1 MTYERIITQDVPAT
15 RCRVY
20 RDMKRKLTWRSHA
33 ARVLRRRFFPLPLVA
48 VAVLTLSARP
58 SNAAD
63 LANLLTG
70 FSLTSWGQK
79 DGLPPSVIW
88 TVARDREGY
97 LWLGTDEGPIRFDGV
112 RFVPWRMRGFVP
124 LPASSVRALWAA
136 LDGSIWMGFGE
147 SGGVSR
153 MLNGAVRNYGRDDGL
168 PEGAITLLM
177 GEPDGSLWAGNRR
190 GLYRLTGD
198 RWELAGH
205 GLPQAPIYSMFVD
218 HRGRR
223 FVGTAEGLFRHDPSQ
238 EKFERFDDSAGPIRG
253 VVGDDHGRLW
263 VTDPVRGFRQL
274 SSTKEVPA
282 ARGNGLS
289 LLHDSKRN
297 LWVGTGGQGLWRVR
311 ADAAWPLSRVERTMS
326 LIGFSDDGVTS
337 IVEDDDGTIWIAT
350 YDGLNRLV
358 PHKMT
363 PVTNLGVIGGLEGTR
378 DGSVWLGAVDALI
391 QFGRSQVTPV
401 RTPQDFHGTLPSAMH
416 ADRAGTLWVATNREL
431 LRIVDGQS
439 TIVPLLAPPLTQIS
453 AITSDV
459 QGGIWL
465 ADRERGLFRWSNG
478 IVSAVAVP
486 TALANVPVLHSR
498 GVRSGDAWF
507 SFADGSVGAA
517 NVNGD
522 FEVRI
527 ASNVSGGSVFRAIYE
542 DAAGTIWLGRTDAIV
557 SIANGRMTTLGRT
570 NGFPAGSVISIVED
584 ERAGLWLGLEGLGIV
599 RIGADELR
607 KAQDSSSYQI
617 RYRLYDKFDGF
628 AGAPRWRGNSSSARS
643 EDGRLWFVSA
653 RGVTTLEPHTLDHEQ
668 AVPTRISIEGAAV
681 DGQKIQT
688 VQSVRLS
695 ARTVGIEVDYTV
707 QNLLSPLKTRFRYR
721 LEGFDPDWIDA
732 GTRRQASYT
741 NLPRRLYR
749 FRVQASNAD
758 GTWNE
763 QDASWDFS
771 INAHFYQTGWFI
783 AACIALVVAVP
794 WAAWRLRIRQMRKQF
809 SLLLAERTRLSR
821 EIHDTVLQG
830 LIGVGLQCYAIAR
843 QLEVTPVAVTS
854 ERLLGVRRDAE
865 EFVREARQSI
875 LNLRSPKLQAG
886 DLISALRQAGERATA
901 GHSISFDMAVTGTPT
916 GRWAGAEQQL
926 YRIAQEALANA
937 VRHSRARQVHLELCH
952 EPAAIVLRITDDG
965 QGFDVETVVDD
976 NGHCGLLSMKER
988 AEAVAGSL
996 TITSSEGHGSRI
1008 EAVVPTSPT

>member
-1 MTYERIITQDVPAT
+1 M
-15 RCRVY
+15 
-20 RDMKRKLTWRSHA
+20 
-33 ARVLRRRFFPLPLVA
+33 LRRRSFLLPLVA
-48 VAVLTLSARP
+48 VAFLTLSASP

-70 FSLTSWGQK
+70 YSLTSWGQK

-88 TVARDREGY
+88 TVARDVEGY
-97 LWLGTDEGPIRFDGV
+97 LWLGTDAGPIRFDGV
-112 RFVPWRMRGFVP
+112 RFVPWRMRGSMP
-124 LPASSVRALWAA
+124 LPASPVRALWAA
-136 LDGSIWMGFGE
+136 GDGSIWMGFGE

-153 MLNGAVRNYGRDDGL
+153 LLNGGVRNYGREDGL

-177 GEPDGSLWAGNRR
+177 GEPDGSVWAGNRQ

-198 RWELAGH
+198 RWEFSGH
-205 GLPQAPIYSMFVD
+205 GLPQAIIYSMFVD

-223 FVGTAEGLFRHDPSQ
+223 FVGTAEGLFRRDATQ
-238 EKFERFDDSAGPIRG
+238 EKFERFDGSAGPIRG
-253 VVGDDHGRLW
+253 VVGDDHGQLW

-274 SSTKEVPA
+274 SSTKEMPA
-282 ARGNGLS
+282 ERGNGLS
-289 LLHDSKRN
+289 LLHDSKGN

-311 ADAAWPLSRVERTMS
+311 LDAVWAFSGIERTMS
-326 LIGFSDDGVTS
+326 LVGFSNDGVTS
-337 IVEDDDGTIWIAT
+337 IVEDDDGSIWIAT
-350 YDGLNRLV
+350 FDGLNRLV
-358 PHKMT
+358 PHKMA
-363 PVTNLGVIGGLEGTR
+363 PVTNLGVIGGIEATR
-378 DGSVWLGAVDALI
+378 DGSVWLGAVDELI
-391 QFGRSQVTPV
+391 QFGRTQVKPV
-401 RTPQDFHGTLPSAMH
+401 RTPQAFHGTLPSAMH

-431 LRIVDGQS
+431 LRIVNGQS
-439 TIVPLLAPPLTQIS
+439 SILPLLKPPLPQIS

-478 IVSAVAVP
+478 RLKAVAVP
-486 TALANVPVLHSR
+486 TALANVQVLYSR
-498 GVRSGDAWF
+498 GVRSGDVWF

-522 FEVRI
+522 FGVRI
-527 ASNVSGGSVFRAIYE
+527 DSNVSGGSVFRAIYE
-542 DAAGTIWLGRTDAIV
+542 DAAGTIWLGRTNAIV
-557 SIANGRMTTLGRT
+557 SIANGRTTTLGRT

-584 ERAGLWLGLEGLGIV
+584 ERAGLWLGLEGMGIV
-599 RIGADELR
+599 RIGADEFR

-653 RGVTTLEPHTLDHEQ
+653 RGVTIVEPHTLEHEQ
-668 AVPTRISIEGAAV
+668 AVPMRINIEGAAV

-688 VQSVRLS
+688 VPSVRLP
-695 ARTVGIEVDYTV
+695 ARTVGIEIDYTV
-707 QNLLSPLKTRFRYR
+707 PNLLSPLKTRFRYH
-721 LEGFDPDWIDA
+721 LEGFDSDWIDA
-732 GTRRQASYT
+732 GTRRQAFYM
-741 NLPRRLYR
+741 NLPPRHYR
-749 FRVQASNAD
+749 FRAQASNAD

-771 INAHFYQTGWFI
+771 VNAHFYQTGWFI
-783 AACIALVVAVP
+783 TTCIALVVAIP
-794 WAAWRLRIRQMRKQF
+794 WAAWRLRIRQVRTQF

-830 LIGVGLQCYAIAR
+830 LIGVGLQCDAIAR
-843 QLEVTPVAVTS
+843 QLEVTPLAVTG

-875 LNLRSPKLQAG
+875 SNLRSPKPQAG
-886 DLISALRQAGERATA
+886 NLISALRQAGERATA
-901 GHSISFDMAVTGTPT
+901 GHSISFDMTVTGTPT
-916 GRWAGAEQQL
+916 GRWADAEEQL

-937 VRHSRARQVHLELCH
+937 VRHSQARQVHLELCH
-952 EPAAIVLRITDDG
+952 EPTAIVLRVIDDG
-965 QGFDVETVVDD
+965 RGFDVETVVDG

-996 TITSSEGHGSRI
+996 TITSSEGRGAQI
-1008 EAVVPTSPT
+1008 EAVVPISPN